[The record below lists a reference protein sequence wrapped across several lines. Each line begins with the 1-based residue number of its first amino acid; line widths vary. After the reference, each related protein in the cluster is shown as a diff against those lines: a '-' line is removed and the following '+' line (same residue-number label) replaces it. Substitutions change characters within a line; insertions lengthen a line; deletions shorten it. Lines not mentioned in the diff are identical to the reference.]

1 MLIGSLFWFGVYFL
15 YIVVRMLMLFVR
27 PVTQDDLTSYVSCL
41 NVVVH
46 LMQVMNARLNNMMFE
61 YVPT

>member
-1 MLIGSLFWFGVYFL
+1 MLTGSVFWFGVYFL

-27 PVTQDDLTSYVSCL
+27 PVTQDDLTSCVSCL

-46 LMQVMNARLNNMMFE
+46 LMQVMHVRLSDMMFE